1 MKYTDDQKAA
11 IEQRNHSILVA
22 AAAGSGKTRV
32 LVDRIV
38 QQLRDREFDVD
49 ELLVVTFTKAAA
61 AEMRQR
67 LEKGLREALASAAD
81 EKERAYLER
90 QIVLLGGAYISTVH
104 SFCNRII
111 ASHAELTDMGSRMRL
126 VRDNEGALLKRETL
140 ENLLEQHYAA
150 AQAAPEAAENQA
162 FLDFVDSYG
171 DAKGD
176 EDVYQII
183 ISLYEFAMNQP
194 APQEWL
200 AAQRAAYSS
209 DDAPARW
216 LALYLEN
223 LMCQVR
229 NIAADYAGLHM
240 VLPREAG
247 PELCRMWEPYRIA
260 IEADIASIERVA
272 ECIRT
277 AADNVR
283 NDGDLEA
290 ACATL
295 GNQKLEYKNLRAAS
309 YRQLKEQYPELRKK
323 FDSRRN
329 ALKRRYKDD
338 VQEKLGISPEG
349 LKHSFAVAAELIGT
363 YTSLTAEFIDAYS
376 QVKCERG
383 LYDFNDLE
391 QRTLDILC
399 ADRSGLVEQPPRYER
414 TEAAQEIAAG
424 FKAIMLDEYQDT
436 NGVQEAIVNL
446 INRPDNVF
454 QVGDVKQSI
463 YGFRH
468 AEPRLFL
475 EKYNSYPL
483 KPGAHDVQ
491 QLITMKQ
498 NFRSRACVLGPI
510 NKIFDQIMTRSAVD
524 IEYDD
529 QNKLYAG
536 LEYPEPPAGVKT
548 LAGPA
553 ELAIVTNEP
562 VHVAEAEEEKEEEP
576 VAGTDRK
583 ASHSE
588 LENLYIV
595 QRIQELMRGGYA
607 VYDPDSPLSQDGYRP
622 LQYRD
627 IVILQRK
634 RDPAVLEA
642 LRAAG
647 IPAYAH
653 SDNGYFAAQEIQ
665 TMMSLLYIID
675 NARQDIPLAAVLL
688 SPIGG
693 FTSSEL
699 AEMKVSV
706 EQEAQPAAASDDQSV
721 AATDD
726 SFFQLIRDFAEQSS
740 AADPVQEDLRERVR
754 GFLGQLSDW
763 RDYAGRHSVPEL
775 LWNLYR
781 ETGYYDYVGGLPSGL
796 LRQANLRMLIDK
808 AAEYE
813 ETSFSGL
820 FHFLRYIDTMQKRN
834 TDLGAARTLSEGEDV
849 VRIMTIHAS
858 KGLEFAV
865 VILAGMGKQF
875 PYFSKSPKEIY
886 PVHQKLGIGASVSVK
901 TAGVRQRFRT
911 ITWQVVHDALDR
923 DSLAEEERLL
933 YVALTR
939 AREKI
944 IMVGSVKGADDPADG
959 GSRGR
964 RASLRKKM
972 EEWCQ
977 NVATSQVQ
985 LPDASI
991 RKAKCMLDWVAMAAA
1006 RDASG
1011 QEMRELGGAGESAA
1025 AAAIDEMEPDSDILV
1040 QVIDPSGIAVSGTD
1054 AAEDEWLG
1062 RIMRREKLPESPA
1075 ADNIRRILDWHYDDH
1090 GLTTAKTKVTVTEL
1104 KRQVSGE
1111 DNPDTQM
1118 PSTLLV
1124 PLADNQENPALMTP
1138 ARDREHR
1145 IEADDFARPAF
1156 LQEDRKRLTGAER
1169 GTLMHSVMQHIDL
1182 AGDLSTAGLQQQ
1194 IAELEQS
1201 GVLLPGED
1209 RVIDIPAI
1217 AAFFA
1222 TGLGQRLLGAR
1233 RMWRELPFSQLLP
1246 VAEFFPAVQDE
1257 SARTFLQGVIDVLFE
1272 DEQGRLVLVD
1282 YKTDRRT
1289 DDDTMRRR
1297 YGKQIQL
1304 YAAAVESITGREV
1317 AERYIYMFSTGRVLA
1332 FPRTH
1337 VLDDTGK

>member
-11 IEQRNHSILVA
+11 IEQRDHSILVA

-38 QQLRDREFDVD
+38 QQLQNREFDVD

-67 LEKGLREALASAAD
+67 LEKGLREALAAAAD

-90 QIVLLGGAYISTVH
+90 QIVLLGGAHISTMH

-111 ASHAELTDMGSRMRL
+111 AAHAELTDMDSRTRL

-150 AQAAPEAAENQA
+150 AQADPEAAENQA

-171 DAKGD
+171 DAEGD

-183 ISLYEFAMNQP
+183 LSLYEFAMNQP
-194 APQEWL
+194 APREWL
-200 AAQRAAYSS
+200 AAQRASYSS
-209 DDAPARW
+209 DDAPTRW
-216 LALYLEN
+216 LALYLDN
-223 LMCQVR
+223 ISRQVR
-229 NIAADYAGLHM
+229 DIATDYAGLHM

-247 PELCRMWEPYRIA
+247 PDLHQMWEPYRSV
-260 IEADIASIERVA
+260 IEQDIESIEQVA
-272 ECIRT
+272 GSIQT
-277 AADNVR
+277 AADQVR
-283 NDGDLEA
+283 KASAEDLEA
-290 ACATL
+290 ACAALSKLTPTY
-295 GNQKLEYKNLRAAS
+295 QKLKADHKP
-309 YRQLKEQYPELRKK
+309 LKEQYPELRKE
-323 FDSRRN
+323 FDSRRT
-329 ALKRRYKDD
+329 ALKKKYKDK
-338 VQEKLGISPEG
+338 VQAKLDLSPAG
-349 LKHSFAVAAELIGT
+349 LKHSFAVTAELIGT

-376 QVKCERG
+376 QVKRERG
-383 LYDFNDLE
+383 LHDFNDLE

-399 ADRSGLVEQPPRYER
+399 ADRSGLIEQPPRYER
-414 TEAAQEIAAG
+414 TETAREIAAG
-424 FKAIMLDEYQDT
+424 FKSIMLDEYQDT

-483 KPGAHDVQ
+483 EPGEHDVQ
-491 QLITMKQ
+491 QLITMRQ

-524 IEYDD
+524 IEYDA

-536 LEYPEPPAGVKT
+536 FEYPEPPAGVKT

-553 ELAIVTNEP
+553 ELAIVTNEL
-562 VHVAEAEEEKEEEP
+562 VHVAEKENGEEEP
-576 VAGTDRK
+576 VARTGKK
-583 ASHSE
+583 ASHGE

-607 VYDPDSPLSQDGYRP
+607 VYDPDSPLSQDGYRS

-634 RDPAVLEA
+634 RDPELLEA
-642 LRAAG
+642 LRTAS
-647 IPAYAH
+647 IPAYAS
-653 SDNGYFAAQEIQ
+653 SDTGYFEAQEIQ

-699 AEMKVSV
+699 AEIKVAAG
-706 EQEAQPAAASDDQSV
+706 QAAQPAAADDEQSV
-721 AATDD
+721 AVTDD
-726 SFFQLIRDFAEQSS
+726 SFFQLIEEFAEQSS
-740 AADPVQEDLRERVR
+740 AADSAQDDLRERVC
-754 GFLGQLSDW
+754 GFLGRLAGW

-875 PYFSKSPKEIY
+875 PYISKSPKEIY
-886 PVHQKLGIGASVSVK
+886 PVHQKLGIGASVSVS
-901 TAGVRQRFRT
+901 TAGVRQKFHT

-944 IMVGSVKGADDPADG
+944 IMVGSVKGADDDAEE

-964 RASLRKKM
+964 KASLRKKM
-972 EEWCQ
+972 GEWCQ
-977 NVATSQVQ
+977 NVAMSQVQ

-991 RKAKCMLDWVAMAAA
+991 GKAKCMLDWVAMAAA
-1006 RDASG
+1006 RDTG
-1011 QEMRELGGAGESAA
+1011 GHELRELGGAGESAA
-1025 AAAIDEMEPDSDILV
+1025 AAAIDEMEPDGDILV
-1040 QVIDPSGIAVSGTD
+1040 QVIDPSGIADSGTD
-1054 AAEDEWLG
+1054 AAEDEWLD
-1062 RIMRREKLPESPA
+1062 RIMHREKLPESSA
-1075 ADNIRRILDWHYDDH
+1075 SDNIRRILDWQYDDH

-1118 PSTLLV
+1118 PSTLLM
-1124 PLADNQENPALMTP
+1124 PPAEEAAHMTP
-1138 ARDREHR
+1138 AGDSEHH
-1145 IEADDFARPAF
+1145 IEAADFARPAF

-1194 IAELEQS
+1194 IAGLEQS
-1201 GVLLPGED
+1201 SVLLPGED
-1209 RVIDIPAI
+1209 RVINVPAI

-1222 TGLGQRLLGAR
+1222 SELGQRLLRAR
-1233 RMWRELPFSQLLP
+1233 RIWRELPFSQLLP
-1246 VAEFFPAVQDE
+1246 AAEFFPDVQDQ

-1272 DEQGRLVLVD
+1272 DEQGQLVLVD

-1289 DDDTMRRR
+1289 DDGTMRRR